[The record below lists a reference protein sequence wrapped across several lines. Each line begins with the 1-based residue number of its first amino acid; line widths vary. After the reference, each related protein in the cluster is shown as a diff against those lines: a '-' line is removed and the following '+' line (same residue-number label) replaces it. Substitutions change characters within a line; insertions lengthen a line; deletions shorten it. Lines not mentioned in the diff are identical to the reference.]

1 MGMSREYYIAE
12 TKARFDIEDMRSIVK
27 EGIVNEFLDGGFDDK
42 GRITKYNIGEYA
54 DDISHHMS
62 DDEVVEYILDNDLLE
77 IMVSG
82 FTY

>member
-27 EGIVNEFLDGGFDDK
+27 ENIVDTFLDGGFDDK
-42 GRITKYNIGEYA
+42 GRLTKNNIGDYA
-54 DDISHHMS
+54 NDISRHMS
-62 DDEVVEYILDNDLLE
+62 DDDVVEYILHNDLLE